1 MQIRKVGYVFIAIA
15 VCVVTYGCRFSDD
28 NRSPTAAA
36 TFDVTGGTGATL
48 RASPVAE
55 FDEPWAMTFLPD
67 GTMLVTTKPGKLF
80 HVTQDGNKTEIA
92 GLWGVAY
99 GGQGGLGDVVPHP
112 QFAQNGLVYISS
124 AETLDKGAARGA
136 IVARATLDRSAGA
149 PKLTNIER
157 VWTQEPKVFG
167 QGHYSHRIAFGPE
180 GMLFITSGDRQKLDP
195 AQDFAMAL
203 GKIIRLHD
211 DGRVPQ
217 DNPWQDKGDLAK
229 TYWSMGH
236 RNPLGIDFDSE
247 GRLWAHEM
255 GPRGGDEL
263 NLIVKGGN
271 YGWPVVSN
279 GDHYSGDPIPGHDT
293 RPEFNVPKA
302 FWVPSISPA
311 GFVIYDG
318 DIFPDWRG
326 DGFIG
331 GLSSRALIRVD
342 INGDRAREAERF
354 EWGERIREVERGPDG
369 ALWILEDKSGGR
381 LVKLTP
387 TK

>member
-1 MQIRKVGYVFIAIA
+1 MQIRKMGYIFSAIA
-15 VCVVTYGCRFSDD
+15 VCVVVYGCLFTDGNRF
-28 NRSPTAAA
+28 PAAA
-36 TFDVTGGTGATL
+36 GIFEVAGNAGATL
-48 RASPVAE
+48 LASPVAE

-80 HVTQDGNKTEIA
+80 HVTQDGNKTEIE

-149 PKLTNIER
+149 PKLTNMER

-255 GPRGGDEL
+255 GPRAGDEL

-279 GDHYSGDPIPGHDT
+279 GEHYSGDPIPDHDT
-293 RPEFNVPKA
+293 RSEFNAPKA

-318 DIFPDWRG
+318 DMFPDWRG

-331 GLSSRALIRVD
+331 GLSSRALIRVEID
-342 INGDRAREAERF
+342 GDRAREAERF

-369 ALWILEDKSGGR
+369 ALWILEDKSDGR